1 MKLNRVTALFLG
13 LVLAF
18 SLAACGQGASSA
30 STASSSA
37 SSAAAEG
44 KTEEQLLAD
53 ENEILSA
60 NDALWEK
67 VFSSMDKNVTETT
80 LSTNYGDFL
89 LSAVEKAKDQFSD
102 EEYKTLTAD
111 AEKIRAIE
119 EQIAALAPADAAAS
133 SAAAQ
138 GTAFPQF
145 EGSDLEGNPV
155 DNSLFAG
162 NAFTVVNFWFNGC
175 KPCVEELDDLNAL
188 NEKVKAQGGEVV
200 GINTETLDGSQQGIE
215 AAKKLLAAKGAS
227 YRNIYFASGSEAG
240 KFALNIMAFPT
251 TYVFDRD
258 GNVVGQPLLGGID
271 KEENLAALQKNIDA
285 ALARTAPNKLFSP
298 AAYGRLFLFAAGIA
312 MHARAPDGIR
322 WGRSILLPA
331 KERISMKNTG
341 TLRIQTFAA
350 RQSAPVEGVTVAVQG
365 DGFTLHR
372 ITDATGSA
380 ADIPVEAPAC
390 TLSLDEDNT
399 TRPYAI
405 VSLTA
410 AKPGYRTVRIE
421 GIQIFAGQVTLAQPQ
436 MLPVTEEDRDIP
448 DAPIV
453 IPPHALFAGSGGSG
467 PQPRE
472 NCTPR
477 VLDQVVIPK
486 NITVHLGKPAASA
499 RNVTVSFRDYIAN
512 VASSEVYPTWPEQ
525 ALRAN
530 IHCQISLALN
540 RIYTE
545 WYPSKGYTF
554 NITNSTSYDQYYVH
568 GRTVFEVMVRIT
580 DDIFNTYLR
589 KRGTVNPYYSEYCDG
604 KSVTCPGLKQW
615 GTVTLANNGRSALQ
629 ILRYYY
635 GSSIEI
641 VRTKNIRSIPQS
653 YPGTPLRQ
661 GSRGTAVFTLQR
673 QLNRIAKDYPFL
685 GKLTVDGVFGSRMAA
700 TVRAFQKQFNLTAD
714 GVVGRQTWYKI
725 SYIYVS
731 VKDLAE
737 LTSEGETSTGTL
749 SNGTWNGTVLS
760 TGASGSAV
768 EQVQFWLNT
777 LAQYD
782 SAIPS
787 VKVDGVFGTAT
798 ANAVRA
804 FQRKYGLTVDGIVG
818 QTTWKELY
826 DEFLSIQSDNGTPN
840 AYPGTPLRE
849 GSSGQ
854 NVRLVQF
861 WLKIARTVYTS
872 LESVTVDGKFGA
884 GTAAAVRRFQRYFG
898 LTADGVVGRTTWQ
911 KLYEVYN
918 DIANR
923 LLSSSLRPGEY
934 PGVLRSGSTGT
945 PVRELQ
951 FYLYL
956 MSAYESSIPPVSID
970 GKFGADTERAVR
982 AYQRF
987 AGLTVD
993 GVVGRT
999 TWNSLYGRASQ
1010 LRSSGPVVTLK
1021 RLPYPGTPLT
1031 VGSSG
1036 KAVLYYNLLL
1046 LRIAYYFSSVEA
1058 PPLADRYT
1066 DETATATR
1074 SAQQLL
1080 GLEQTG
1086 IADADTWTAVEALS
1100 LQLAAHAPNPDRD
1113 TPSGTAYPGR
1123 AIAEGSAGQE
1133 VGQVE
1138 RWINRR
1144 AQLSCGEGYVA
1155 DNNRFGASDAAAVR
1169 AVQQQAGLQP
1179 VNGIVYR
1186 ETWHALQAQCTDPC
1200 GCEKEE

>member
-1 MKLNRVTALFLG
+1 
-13 LVLAF
+13 
-18 SLAACGQGASSA
+18 
-30 STASSSA
+30 
-37 SSAAAEG
+37 
-44 KTEEQLLAD
+44 
-53 ENEILSA
+53 
-60 NDALWEK
+60 
-67 VFSSMDKNVTETT
+67 
-80 LSTNYGDFL
+80 
-89 LSAVEKAKDQFSD
+89 
-102 EEYKTLTAD
+102 
-111 AEKIRAIE
+111 
-119 EQIAALAPADAAAS
+119 
-133 SAAAQ
+133 
-138 GTAFPQF
+138 
-145 EGSDLEGNPV
+145 
-155 DNSLFAG
+155 
-162 NAFTVVNFWFNGC
+162 
-175 KPCVEELDDLNAL
+175 
-188 NEKVKAQGGEVV
+188 
-200 GINTETLDGSQQGIE
+200 
-215 AAKKLLAAKGAS
+215 
-227 YRNIYFASGSEAG
+227 
-240 KFALNIMAFPT
+240 
-251 TYVFDRD
+251 
-258 GNVVGQPLLGGID
+258 
-271 KEENLAALQKNIDA
+271 
-285 ALARTAPNKLFSP
+285 
-298 AAYGRLFLFAAGIA
+298 
-312 MHARAPDGIR
+312 
-322 WGRSILLPA
+322 
-331 KERISMKNTG
+331 MKNTG

-350 RQSAPVEGVTVAVQG
+350 RQSAPMEGVTVAVQG
-365 DGFTLHR
+365 DGFTLHC

-399 TRPYAI
+399 IRPYAV

-410 AKPGYRTVRIE
+410 AKSGYRTVRIE
-421 GIQIFAGQVTLAQPQ
+421 GIQIFAGQITLAQPA
-436 MLPVTEEDRDIP
+436 MIPVTEEGKDIP
-448 DAPIV
+448 NAPII
-453 IPPHALFAGSGGSG
+453 IPPHPLFAGSGGSG
-467 PQPRE
+467 PQPVQH
-472 NCTPR
+472 CTPR
-477 VLDQVVIPK
+477 VLDKVIIPK

-568 GRTVFEVMVRIT
+568 GRTVFDVMVKIT

-635 GSSIEI
+635 GSDIEI
-641 VRTKNIRSIPQS
+641 VRTSNIQSIPQS
-653 YPGTPLRQ
+653 YPGSPLRQ
-661 GSRGTAVFTLQR
+661 GDSGTAVFTLQR
-673 QLNRIAKDYPFL
+673 QLNRITKDYPFL

-737 LTSEGETSTGTL
+737 LTSEGEVSSGTL
-749 SNGTWNGTVLS
+749 SDGTWGGTVLRTGS
-760 TGASGSAV
+760 TGSAV
-768 EQVQFWLNT
+768 EQLQFWLNT
-777 LAQYD
+777 LAQYE
-782 SAIPS
+782 SSIPS
-787 VKVDGVFGTAT
+787 LTVDGVYGTGT

-804 FQRKYGLTVDGIVG
+804 FQRKYGLTVDGVVG
-818 QTTWKELY
+818 RATWTEVY
-826 DEFLSIQSDNGTPN
+826 DQFRSIQSDNGTPN
-840 AYPGTPLRE
+840 AYPGTALRE

-861 WLKIARTVYTS
+861 WLKIARTVYSS
-872 LESVTVDGKFGA
+872 LSNVTVDGKFGSA
-884 GTAAAVRRFQRYFG
+884 TTAAVRRFQTYFG
-898 LTADGVVGRTTWQ
+898 LTSDGVVGRTTWN

-918 DIANR
+918 DIANK

-934 PGVLRSGSTGT
+934 PGVLRNGSSGTA
-945 PVRELQ
+945 VRELQ

-956 MSAYESSIPPVSID
+956 MSAYESSIPAIAID
-970 GKFGADTERAVR
+970 GQFGASTEAAVR

-993 GVVGRT
+993 GIVGRT
-999 TWNSLYGRASQ
+999 TWNSLYDKASTLRA
-1010 LRSSGPVVTLK
+1010 SGPVVTLK

-1036 KAVLYYNLLL
+1036 SAVLYYSLLL
-1046 LRIAYYFSSVEA
+1046 QRIAYYFDSVEN
-1058 PPLADRYT
+1058 PPLSDQYT
-1066 DETATATR
+1066 DETAAATR

-1113 TPSGTAYPGR
+1113 TPPSTAYPGR

-1138 RWINRR
+1138 RWLNRR
-1144 AQLSCGEGYVA
+1144 AQLSCGEDYVA
-1155 DNNRFGASDAAAVR
+1155 DNNRFGAADAAAVR
-1169 AVQQQAGLQP
+1169 AVQQQAGLL
-1179 VNGIVYR
+1179 VTGIVNR
-1186 ETWHALQAQCTDPC
+1186 ETWAALQAQSCNCD
-1200 GCEKEE
+1200 KEE

>member
-1 MKLNRVTALFLG
+1 
-13 LVLAF
+13 
-18 SLAACGQGASSA
+18 
-30 STASSSA
+30 
-37 SSAAAEG
+37 
-44 KTEEQLLAD
+44 
-53 ENEILSA
+53 
-60 NDALWEK
+60 
-67 VFSSMDKNVTETT
+67 
-80 LSTNYGDFL
+80 
-89 LSAVEKAKDQFSD
+89 
-102 EEYKTLTAD
+102 
-111 AEKIRAIE
+111 
-119 EQIAALAPADAAAS
+119 
-133 SAAAQ
+133 
-138 GTAFPQF
+138 
-145 EGSDLEGNPV
+145 
-155 DNSLFAG
+155 
-162 NAFTVVNFWFNGC
+162 
-175 KPCVEELDDLNAL
+175 
-188 NEKVKAQGGEVV
+188 
-200 GINTETLDGSQQGIE
+200 
-215 AAKKLLAAKGAS
+215 
-227 YRNIYFASGSEAG
+227 
-240 KFALNIMAFPT
+240 
-251 TYVFDRD
+251 
-258 GNVVGQPLLGGID
+258 
-271 KEENLAALQKNIDA
+271 
-285 ALARTAPNKLFSP
+285 
-298 AAYGRLFLFAAGIA
+298 
-312 MHARAPDGIR
+312 
-322 WGRSILLPA
+322 
-331 KERISMKNTG
+331 MKNTG
-341 TLRIQTFAA
+341 ILRIQAFGA
-350 RQSAPVEGVTVAVQG
+350 RQSSPIAGVVVTVSG
-365 DGFTLHR
+365 NGFTVQR
-372 ITDATGSA
+372 ITDDEGNA
-380 ADIPVEAPAC
+380 ADIPIEAPSC
-390 TLSLDEDNT
+390 LLSLQEDNT
-399 TRPYAI
+399 VRPYA
-405 VSLTA
+405 VVNLTA
-410 AKPGYRTVRIE
+410 ARAGFRTVRIE
-421 GIQIFAGQVTLAQPQ
+421 GVQIFAGQVTLAQPE
-436 MLPVTEEDRDIP
+436 MIPETEEDRDVVNP
-448 DAPIV
+448 PIV
-453 IPPHALFAGSGGSG
+453 IPEHSLFTGDGGSG
-467 PQPRE
+467 PVPVK
-472 NCTPR
+472 NCAPR
-477 VLDQVVIPK
+477 VLSRVIIPK
-486 NITVHLGKPAASA
+486 YITVHLGKPAASA

-568 GRTVFEVMVRIT
+568 GRTVFDVMVRIT

-589 KRGTVNPYYSEYCDG
+589 KTGTVNPYYSEYCDG

-615 GTVTLANNGRSALQ
+615 GTVKLANQGRSALQ
-629 ILRYYY
+629 ILKYYY
-635 GSSIEI
+635 GSDIEI
-641 VRTKNIRSIPQS
+641 VRTSNIQSIPKS
-653 YPGTPLRQ
+653 YPGSPLRQ
-661 GSRGTAVFTLQR
+661 GDRGTAVFTLQR

-685 GKLTVDGVFGSRMAA
+685 GLLTVDGVFGSRMAA

-737 LTSEGETSTGTL
+737 LTSEGEVSSGTL
-749 SNGTWNGTVLS
+749 SDGTWGGTTLRTGS
-760 TGASGSAV
+760 TGSAV
-768 EQVQFWLNT
+768 EQLQFWLNT

-782 SAIPS
+782 SSIPS
-787 VKVDGVFGTAT
+787 VTVDGVFGSGTA
-798 ANAVRA
+798 AAVRA
-804 FQRKYGLTVDGIVG
+804 FQRKYGLTVDGVVG
-818 QTTWKELY
+818 QSTWTELY
-826 DEFLSIQSDNGTPN
+826 DQFRSIQSDNGTPN
-840 AYPGTPLRE
+840 AYPGTALRE
-849 GSSGQ
+849 GASGQ

-861 WLKIARTVYTS
+861 WLKIARTVYSS
-872 LESVTVDGKFGA
+872 LSNVTVDGRFGSA
-884 GTAAAVRRFQRYFG
+884 TAAAVRRFQRYFG

-923 LLSSSLRPGEY
+923 LLSPSLRPGEY
-934 PGVLRSGSTGT
+934 PGVLRTGSSGTA
-945 PVRELQ
+945 VRELQ

-1021 RLPYPGTPLT
+1021 RLPYPGAPLT

-1036 KAVLYYNLLL
+1036 EAVLYYNLLL
-1046 LRIAYYFSSVEA
+1046 QRIAYYFSSVEA

-1066 DETATATR
+1066 EETATATR

-1113 TPSGTAYPGR
+1113 VPPSTAYPGR

-1138 RWINRR
+1138 SWLNRR
-1144 AQLSCGEGYVA
+1144 AQLSCGEDYVA
-1155 DNNRFGASDAAAVR
+1155 DNNRFGAADAAAVR

-1186 ETWHALQAQCTDPC
+1186 ETWYALQAQCADPC

>member
-1 MKLNRVTALFLG
+1 MPCGSPGRQLWPVGLF
-13 LVLAF
+13 
-18 SLAACGQGASSA
+18 C
-30 STASSSA
+30 
-37 SSAAAEG
+37 
-44 KTEEQLLAD
+44 
-53 ENEILSA
+53 
-60 NDALWEK
+60 
-67 VFSSMDKNVTETT
+67 
-80 LSTNYGDFL
+80 
-89 LSAVEKAKDQFSD
+89 
-102 EEYKTLTAD
+102 
-111 AEKIRAIE
+111 
-119 EQIAALAPADAAAS
+119 
-133 SAAAQ
+133 
-138 GTAFPQF
+138 
-145 EGSDLEGNPV
+145 
-155 DNSLFAG
+155 
-162 NAFTVVNFWFNGC
+162 
-175 KPCVEELDDLNAL
+175 
-188 NEKVKAQGGEVV
+188 
-200 GINTETLDGSQQGIE
+200 
-215 AAKKLLAAKGAS
+215 
-227 YRNIYFASGSEAG
+227 
-240 KFALNIMAFPT
+240 
-251 TYVFDRD
+251 
-258 GNVVGQPLLGGID
+258 
-271 KEENLAALQKNIDA
+271 
-285 ALARTAPNKLFSP
+285 SP
-298 AAYGRLFLFAAGIA
+298 
-312 MHARAPDGIR
+312 
-322 WGRSILLPA
+322 
-331 KERISMKNTG
+331 
-341 TLRIQTFAA
+341 
-350 RQSAPVEGVTVAVQG
+350 
-365 DGFTLHR
+365 
-372 ITDATGSA
+372 
-380 ADIPVEAPAC
+380 
-390 TLSLDEDNT
+390 
-399 TRPYAI
+399 
-405 VSLTA
+405 
-410 AKPGYRTVRIE
+410 
-421 GIQIFAGQVTLAQPQ
+421 
-436 MLPVTEEDRDIP
+436 
-448 DAPIV
+448 
-453 IPPHALFAGSGGSG
+453 
-467 PQPRE
+467 
-472 NCTPR
+472 
-477 VLDQVVIPK
+477 
-486 NITVHLGKPAASA
+486 
-499 RNVTVSFRDYIAN
+499 
-512 VASSEVYPTWPEQ
+512 WPEQ

-540 RIYTE
+540 RLYTE

-554 NITNSTSYDQYYVH
+554 SITNSTSYDQYYVH
-568 GRTVFEVMVRIT
+568 GRTVFDVMVRIT

-589 KRGTVNPYYSEYCDG
+589 KAGTVNPYYSEYCDG

-635 GSSIEI
+635 GSDIEI
-641 VRTKNIRSIPQS
+641 VRTSNIQSIPQS
-653 YPGTPLRQ
+653 YPGSPLRQ
-661 GSRGTAVFTLQR
+661 GDSGTAVFTLQR
-673 QLNRIAKDYPFL
+673 QLNRITKDYPFL

-700 TVRAFQKQFNLTAD
+700 TVRAFQKQFNLTADGMVGRQTWYKISYIYVSVKDLAELTSEGETSNGTLSDGTWGGTVLRTGSTGSAVEQLQFWLNTLAQYDSAIHSVTVDGVFGSGTAAAVRAFQRKYGLTVDGVVGRTTWTEVYDQFRSIQSDNGTPNAYPGTALREGSSGQNVRLVQFWLKIARTVYTSLANVTVDGKFGAGTAAAVQRFQRYFGLTAD

-782 SAIPS
+782 SAIPA
-787 VKVDGVFGTAT
+787 VKVDGVYGTAT

-849 GSSGQ
+849 GSAGQ

-884 GTAAAVRRFQRYFG
+884 GTASAVRRFQRYFG
-898 LTADGVVGRTTWQ
+898 LTADGVVGQTTWQ

-934 PGVLRSGSTGT
+934 PGVLRTGSAGT
-945 PVRELQ
+945 AVRELQ

-1036 KAVLYYNLLL
+1036 DTVLYYNLLL
-1046 LRIAYYFSSVEA
+1046 QRIAYYFSSVEA

-1066 DETATATR
+1066 DETAAATR

-1113 TPSGTAYPGR
+1113 TPPGTAYPGR

-1138 RWINRR
+1138 RWLNRR
-1144 AQLSCGEGYVA
+1144 AQLSCGEDYVA
-1155 DNNRFGASDAAAVR
+1155 DNNRFGAADAAAVR
-1169 AVQQQAGLQP
+1169 AVQQQAGLL
-1179 VNGIVYR
+1179 VTGIVNR
-1186 ETWHALQAQCTDPC
+1186 DTWAALQAQSCNCD
-1200 GCEKEE
+1200 KEE